1 MTLFHTDNQIN
12 ISINMSSTD
21 MQHTKSIYHCI
32 RTFQLIA
39 IIQFK
44 FSPFFI
50 TELLCWSYQFVLTYV
65 DAIVMAF
72 FETLAL
78 TTLWS

>member
-1 MTLFHTDNQIN
+1 MTLFYTDNQIN

-32 RTFQLIA
+32 RTFQV
-39 IIQFK
+39 
-44 FSPFFI
+44 
-50 TELLCWSYQFVLTYV
+50 LCWSYQFVLTYV
-65 DAIVMAF
+65 AAIVMAF